1 MERIKVIHDTVGQ
14 TLTIWLGDPK
24 EEYLSTLT
32 EDEVVV
38 MKNRGGQV
46 LGVEVLHYR
55 PTGPQTGLSVETIIQ
70 PILDVQSVSK

>member
-1 MERIKVIHDTVGQ
+1 MERIKVIHDTVGH

-38 MKNRGGQV
+38 MKNRDGRV
-46 LGVEVLHYR
+46 LGVEVLHYK
-55 PTGPQTGLSVETIIQ
+55 PADPQTGLSVETIIQ
-70 PILDVQSVSK
+70 PILDVQSTAE